1 MNHQSL
7 ILAHVIIAGDAPPFY
22 FLVIGIFLAIPAFKL
37 LYEWS
42 VAAKKAAVDIPLHL
56 SPAQQRV
63 RAKFTS
69 DPKQIRTATIVF
81 LLMAAFFIALYFVTS
96 RV

>member
-1 MNHQSL
+1 MNQLSL
-7 ILAHVIIAGDAPPFY
+7 VLADVIIAGDAPPFY
-22 FLVIGIFLAIPAFKL
+22 FLVIGIFLTIPGFKL
-37 LYEWS
+37 LYEWR
-42 VAAKKAAVDIPLHL
+42 VAAKKAAVDTPLHL

-69 DPKQIRTATIVF
+69 DPKQIRTTAIVF

-96 RV
+96 RA